1 MKRIYFAG
9 KFDLSGGGESLADRL
24 RPDYRSALL
33 GDSRLLT
40 RASRELRLPGR
51 RLIYQG
57 CFYCEE
63 ASAGDFT
70 STDCD
75 AVVRAETAEIL
86 AADVFCCVLD
96 ENFSVGSVVE
106 LMDALHA
113 DKRIAIFYRSER
125 TRYEIKSE
133 YWFAIT
139 RAMHL
144 ARERGLTLEVFCY
157 EHDLLAHLARWLD
170 ALEAQG

>member
-9 KFDLSGGGESLADRL
+9 KFDLSGAGETLADRL

-40 RASRELRLPGR
+40 HASHDLRLPGR
-51 RLIYQG
+51 QLIYQG

-86 AADVFCCVLD
+86 DSDVFCCVLD
-96 ENFSVGSVVE
+96 GSFSVGSVVE

-113 DKRIAIFYRSER
+113 GKRVAIFYQNEA
-125 TRYEIKSE
+125 TRYAIRSE

-144 ARERGLTLEVFCY
+144 ARERGLTLELFCY
-157 EHDLLAHLARWLD
+157 EDDPLPLLCTWLER
-170 ALEAQG
+170 LEMDG